1 MVPVEFL
8 FCPALGPPEQPYN
21 SGRSEAVNRGE
32 SCQHSKK
39 SYCSINLSVS
49 TIFHPSS
56 VTFTGKIQVEMHFPW
71 DKVLPKFIVL
81 RVMRSTTKS
90 GGSQSNSPVTR
101 RAEGD
106 CSVPAGIPSAQP
118 GHFVSASS
126 NSGLVVSSTGS
137 SRAFSEAFDIAQV
150 SLPVVQAAVEAIP
163 IAGAPMKAAIG
174 GLLAVLQAIDVSLL

>member
-1 MVPVEFL
+1 
-8 FCPALGPPEQPYN
+8 
-21 SGRSEAVNRGE
+21 
-32 SCQHSKK
+32 
-39 SYCSINLSVS
+39 
-49 TIFHPSS
+49 
-56 VTFTGKIQVEMHFPW
+56 MHFPW

-81 RVMRSTTKS
+81 RVRRSTTKS

-106 CSVPAGIPSAQP
+106 CSVSAGIPSAQP

-126 NSGLVVSSTGS
+126 NSGPVVSSTGS

-150 SLPVVQAAVEAIP
+150 SLPVVQAAAEAIP